1 MNLTMKKLRFLIEY
15 IFLSILF
22 LVLSLLPIN
31 LVSRIGGYILKI
43 FGPISKAHKTALRNY
58 KKVFT
63 DVSNDKINY
72 GVRKSWENLGK
83 TLFELSILEKI
94 VDKKNNMI
102 TVKGL
107 ENIKGAIQKN
117 ERVIF
122 FGIHQSN
129 WEILVPTID
138 QLGIN
143 IGAIYR
149 HINNRYINE
158 MILRKRKLTIKRDK
172 SFYTPKGKESAKD
185 ILTALNNNLSIIL
198 LIDQKDSAGDNVNLF
213 NNLVKTQT
221 GFLKIARKHNIKLIP
236 IKNTRYNN
244 NNFIINFC
252 KPLRPFDKN
261 SSDIEAM
268 QKIHKIVE
276 NWIIENPNQWFWQ
289 HNRFN

>member
-1 MNLTMKKLRFLIEY
+1 MSLLIKKIRFLIEY
-15 IFLSILF
+15 LF
-22 LVLSLLPIN
+22 LKFLFLILSLLPIN
-31 LVSRIGGYILKI
+31 LVSRIGGYILKT
-43 FGPISKAHKTALRNY
+43 FGPMSKSHKTALLNY
-58 KKVFT
+58 KKVFKNANNEKVNY
-63 DVSNDKINY
+63 DVI
-72 GVRKSWENLGK
+72 KSWENLGK

-102 TVKGL
+102 TLKGI
-107 ENIKGAIQKN
+107 ENIKESIKKN
-117 ERVIF
+117 ERIIF

-149 HINNRYINE
+149 HINNKYVDE
-158 MILRKRKLTIKRDK
+158 MILKKRKLTLNKSK
-172 SFYTPKGKESAKD
+172 SFYTPKGKESARD
-185 ILTALNNNLSIIL
+185 ILTAINNNVSIIL

-213 NNLVKTQT
+213 NNLAKTQT

-244 NNFIINFC
+244 NNFIIDIC
-252 KPLRPFDKN
+252 KPLKLFDKN

-268 QKIHKIVE
+268 QKIHKIIE
-276 NWIIENPNQWFWQ
+276 SWIVENPNQWFWQ